1 MLKAIFNR
9 RYVPHTI
16 AVLLVVVSLLV
27 IAIPPEARLGSI
39 IRIVLLHGALARAG
53 LVIFAV
59 AGVLGIGLLIRPG
72 DRLGSWTVA
81 TQQTAFAVWL
91 AAALTSTVA
100 TYLSWGMFIA
110 WAEPRTQGTA
120 KILVLCLVLLL
131 LVLWIKQHRFTGL
144 VNAVLAVFAW
154 LTVMQATSVQHPENP
169 VGSSPSIVF
178 QVIFVALVGVL
189 ILTAL
194 QFTRWIHRPRSVS
207 TAV

>member
-1 MLKAIFNR
+1 MLKAVTGR
-9 RYVPHTI
+9 RFVPHTI
-16 AVLLVVVSLLV
+16 AVLFVVVLLLV
-27 IAIPPEARLGSI
+27 IAIPPETRLGSI
-39 IRIVLLHGALARAG
+39 IRIVLLHGALARTG
-53 LVIFAV
+53 LVVFAV
-59 AGVLGIGLLIRPG
+59 AGVLGIVLLIRPS
-72 DRLGSWTVA
+72 DRLESWTVA
-81 TQQTAFAVWL
+81 TQQTAFAAWL

-100 TYLSWGMFIA
+100 TYLSWGVFIA

-144 VNAVLAVFAW
+144 ANAVLAFFAW

-178 QVIFVALVGVL
+178 QAIFVALVCVL

-194 QFTRWIHRPRSVS
+194 QFTRWIHRPRTV
-207 TAV
+207 AKEV